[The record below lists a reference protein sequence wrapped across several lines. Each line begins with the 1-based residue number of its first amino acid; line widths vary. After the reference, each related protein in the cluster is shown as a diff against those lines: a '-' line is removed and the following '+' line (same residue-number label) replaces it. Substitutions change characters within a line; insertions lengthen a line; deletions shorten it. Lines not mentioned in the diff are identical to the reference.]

1 MNIKRFTL
9 RIAALFIISFT
20 AVVSCRKDD
29 NVPGYSYFV
38 SKELAVSYNKG
49 YINSLLNAVSVS
61 YPEVSALKPLV
72 VSDVNIY
79 RLVYKTTIND
89 KQIEAS
95 GLVCVP
101 TTPGNY
107 PVLSFQNGTNTV
119 NAYAPSEFAINY
131 SYQLIEIVAS
141 MGYVVVISDYPGFG
155 ESFQIPHPYLVAEP
169 TVRSL
174 IDMLYAVKELFISE
188 LTEISLINEYYLLGY
203 SQGGWAT
210 LELHKAMEQD
220 YSSDF
225 YLKGSTCGAGPY
237 NIFLL
242 LQNMVNA
249 TTYPMPIY
257 IGYIINAYTAYNQFT
272 NPVTDILNEPYA
284 SRIGSLYN
292 GTYSSDEINSQL
304 TTSIS
309 GLITPGFL
317 SGFAASVKYSSVRE
331 ALSRNSVSAWH
342 SYKPLLLIHG
352 EKDTSVNP
360 VTTET
365 MYTEMLQAGTSPDI
379 CKKEIVPGVDHGDG
393 IAPCMIRGILFLNN
407 LRNAK

>member
-1 MNIKRFTL
+1 MNTKRFIL
-9 RIAALFIISFT
+9 RFAALFIISFF
-20 AVVSCRKDD
+20 AVVSCRKND
-29 NVPGYSYFV
+29 NGPDYSYFV
-38 SKELAVSYNKG
+38 SKELSVSYNKG
-49 YINSLLNAVSVS
+49 YISNLLNTVNV
-61 YPEVSALKPLV
+61 LKPLV

-79 RLVYKTTIND
+79 RLVYKTTINGN
-89 KQIEAS
+89 QIEAS

-131 SYQLIEIVAS
+131 PYRLIEIVAS
-141 MGYVVVISDYPGFG
+141 MGYVVVIADYPGFG
-155 ESFQIPHPYLVAEP
+155 ESYQIPHPYLVAEP

-188 LTEISLINEYYLLGY
+188 LTDVSLINEYYLLGY

-220 YSSDF
+220 YSGDF

-237 NIFLL
+237 NIYLL
-242 LQNMVNA
+242 LQGMVNA
-249 TTYPMPIY
+249 TTYPEPVY
-257 IGYIINAYTAYNQFT
+257 IGYIVNAYTAYNQFT
-272 NPVTDILNEPYA
+272 NPAADILNEPYA
-284 SRIGSLYN
+284 SRIGSLYK
-292 GTYSSDEINSQL
+292 GTYNSDEINAQL

-309 GLITPGFL
+309 GLITPGFI
-317 SGFAASVKYSSVRE
+317 SGFATSAKYSSIRD
-331 ALSRNSVSAWH
+331 ALNTNSVSAWH

-352 EKDTSVNP
+352 EKDTSVDP
-360 VTTET
+360 SSTEN
-365 MYTEMLQAGTSPDI
+365 MYAAMLQAGTSPDI
-379 CKKEIVPGVDHGDG
+379 CKKEIFPGVDHGDG

>member
-1 MNIKRFTL
+1 MNTKRFIL
-9 RIAALFIISFT
+9 RFAALFIFSFF
-20 AVVSCRKDD
+20 AVVSCRKND
-29 NVPGYSYFV
+29 NGPDYSYFV
-38 SKELAVSYNKG
+38 SKELAVSFNKG
-49 YINSLLNAVSVS
+49 YISNLLNTVSVS
-61 YPEVSALKPLV
+61 YPEVNVLKPLV

-79 RLVYKTTIND
+79 RLVYKTTING

-101 TTPGNY
+101 ATPGNY

-131 SYQLIEIVAS
+131 PYQLIEIVAS
-141 MGYVVVISDYPGFG
+141 MGYVVVIADYPGFG
-155 ESFQIPHPYLVAEP
+155 ESYQIPHPYLVAEP

-188 LTEISLINEYYLLGY
+188 LTDVSLINEYYLLGY

-210 LELHKAMEQD
+210 LELHKAMELD
-220 YSSDF
+220 YSNDF

-242 LQNMVNA
+242 LQGMVNA
-249 TTYPMPIY
+249 ATYPMPVY
-257 IGYIINAYTAYNQFT
+257 IGYIVNAYTAYNQFT

-292 GTYSSDEINSQL
+292 GNYSSDEINSQL

-309 GLITPGFL
+309 GLITPGFI
-317 SGFAASVKYSSVRE
+317 SGFSTSVKYSSIRE
-331 ALSRNSVSAWH
+331 ALNTNSVSAWH

-360 VTTET
+360 SSTEN
-365 MYTEMLQAGTSPDI
+365 MYAAMLQAGTSPDI